1 MSKISDHGARG
12 GTGTATPSLAQR
24 IGTHIAIAA
33 AIVLTDVGVGLMF
46 NSGVETTWVDV
57 AWMIVHALAIGA
69 VVFVW
74 LPLSA
79 WMAGRLRLAEAA
91 TEGLMILVLGLLV
104 AGVEFGVVRGSDR
117 VAQTVVAVVGML
129 AGWAM
134 RIEPPEPSSPGKKS
148 PRKRR

>member
-1 MSKISDHGARG
+1 MVG
-12 GTGTATPSLAQR
+12 GGPSTASRL
-24 IGTHIAIAA
+24 GTHFTIAA
-33 AIVLTDVGVGLMF
+33 AIVLTGVGVGLMF
-46 NSGVETTWVDV
+46 NSRAETTWVDV
-57 AWMIVHALAIGA
+57 VWMIVHALVIGA
-69 VVFVW
+69 VVFLW

-79 WMAGRLRLAEAA
+79 WLAGHLRLAEVA

-104 AGVEFGVVRGSDR
+104 VAAEFGLLRGSDR

-134 RIEPPEPSSPGKKS
+134 RIEPPEPSSPGKKV

>member
-1 MSKISDHGARG
+1 MVG
-12 GTGTATPSLAQR
+12 GGPSTTSRL
-24 IGTHIAIAA
+24 GTHFTIAA
-33 AIVLTDVGVGLMF
+33 AIVLTGVGVGLMF
-46 NSGVETTWVDV
+46 NSGAETTWVDV
-57 AWMIVHALAIGA
+57 AWMIVHALGIGV

-79 WMAGRLRLAEAA
+79 WMARRLRLAGAV
-91 TEGLMILVLGLLV
+91 TEGLMVLVLGLLV
-104 AGVEFGVVRGSDR
+104 AGVEFGLLRGSDR

-134 RIEPPEPSSPGKKS
+134 RIEPPEPASPGKRA

>member
-1 MSKISDHGARG
+1 VVGGGPSKTSR
-12 GTGTATPSLAQR
+12 L
-24 IGTHIAIAA
+24 GTHLTIAA
-33 AIVLTDVGVGLMF
+33 AIVLTGVGVGLMF
-46 NSGVETTWVDV
+46 NSGAETTWVDV
-57 AWMIVHALAIGA
+57 AWMIVHALGIGV

-79 WMAGRLRLAEAA
+79 WMARRLRLAGAV
-91 TEGLMILVLGLLV
+91 TEGLMVLVLGLLV
-104 AGVEFGVVRGSDR
+104 AGVEFGLLRGSDR

-134 RIEPPEPSSPGKKS
+134 RIEPPEPASPGKRA

>member
-1 MSKISDHGARG
+1 VVG
-12 GTGTATPSLAQR
+12 GGPSTTSRL
-24 IGTHIAIAA
+24 GTHLTIAA
-33 AIVLTDVGVGLMF
+33 AIVLTGVGVGLMF
-46 NSGVETTWVDV
+46 NSGAETTWVDV
-57 AWMIVHALAIGA
+57 AWMIVHALGIGV

-79 WMAGRLRLAEAA
+79 WMARRLRLAGAV
-91 TEGLMILVLGLLV
+91 TEGLMVLVLGLLV
-104 AGVEFGVVRGSDR
+104 AGVEFGLLRGSDR

-134 RIEPPEPSSPGKKS
+134 RIEPPEPASPGKRA

>member
-1 MSKISDHGARG
+1 MVGED
-12 GTGTATPSLAQR
+12 PSTTSRL
-24 IGTHIAIAA
+24 GTHFTIAA
-33 AIVLTDVGVGLMF
+33 AIALTGVGVGMMF
-46 NSGVETTWVDV
+46 NSGAETTWVDV
-57 AWMIVHALAIGA
+57 AWMIVHALAIGI

-79 WMAGRLRLAEAA
+79 WMAGRLRLAEAV
-91 TEGLMILVLGLLV
+91 TEGLMVLVLGLLV
-104 AGVEFGVVRGSDR
+104 AGVEFGVLRGSDR

-134 RIEPPEPSSPGKKS
+134 RIEPPEPASPGKRA

>member
-1 MSKISDHGARG
+1 MVGED
-12 GTGTATPSLAQR
+12 PSLASR
-24 IGTHIAIAA
+24 RGTHFTIAA
-33 AIVLTDVGVGLMF
+33 AIALTGVGVGLMF
-46 NSGVETTWVDV
+46 NSGAETTWVDV
-57 AWMIVHALAIGA
+57 AWMIVHALAIGI

-79 WMAGRLRLAEAA
+79 WMAGRLRLAEAV
-91 TEGLMILVLGLLV
+91 TEGLMVLVLGLLV
-104 AGVEFGVVRGSDR
+104 AGVEFGVLRGPDR

-134 RIEPPEPSSPGKKS
+134 RIEPPEPSSPGKRA

>member
-1 MSKISDHGARG
+1 MVGRG
-12 GTGTATPSLAQR
+12 PSTASRL
-24 IGTHIAIAA
+24 GTHFTIAA
-33 AIVLTDVGVGLMF
+33 AIVLTGVGVGLMF
-46 NSGVETTWVDV
+46 NSGAETTWVDV
-57 AWMIVHALAIGA
+57 AWMIVHALAIGT

-79 WMAGRLRLAEAA
+79 WMARRLRLAEAV
-91 TEGLMILVLGLLV
+91 TEGLMVLILGLLV
-104 AGVEFGVVRGSDR
+104 AGVEFGLLRGPDR

-134 RIEPPEPSSPGKKS
+134 RIEPPEPASPGKRA

>member
-1 MSKISDHGARG
+1 M
-12 GTGTATPSLAQR
+12 
-24 IGTHIAIAA
+24 
-33 AIVLTDVGVGLMF
+33 MF
-46 NSGVETTWVDV
+46 NSGAETTWVDV
-57 AWMIVHALAIGA
+57 AWMIVHALAIGI

-79 WMAGRLRLAEAA
+79 WMAGRLRLAEAV
-91 TEGLMILVLGLLV
+91 TEGLMVLVLGLLV
-104 AGVEFGVVRGSDR
+104 AGVEFGVLRGPDR

-134 RIEPPEPSSPGKKS
+134 RIEPPEPASPGKRA